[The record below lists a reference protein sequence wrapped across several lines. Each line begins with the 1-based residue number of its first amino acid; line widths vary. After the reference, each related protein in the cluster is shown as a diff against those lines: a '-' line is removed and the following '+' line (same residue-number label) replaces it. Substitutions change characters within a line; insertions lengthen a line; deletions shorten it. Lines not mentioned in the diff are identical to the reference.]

1 MSKSASVT
9 VHTTPTLLYQSDGP
23 DLETVTLDTLSGSD
37 VTLGGPTVVAG
48 QGPQLKTTSNPLPM
62 TLYEDS
68 VYGIVASATAVV
80 EVFAV
85 LSGSG
90 R

>member
-1 MSKSASVT
+1 MSVSKSVT
-9 VHTTPTLLYQSDGP
+9 VTTSPTLLYQADGP
-23 DLETVTLDTLSGSD
+23 NVETVTLDTLSGSD

-62 TLYEDS
+62 TLYADS
-68 VYGIVASATAVV
+68 VYGIVASSTAVV
-80 EVFAV
+80 EAFAV
-85 LSGSG
+85 ISA

>member
-1 MSKSASVT
+1 MSASKSVT
-9 VHTTPTLLYQSDGP
+9 VTTTPTMLYQADGP
-23 DLETVTLDTLSGSD
+23 NQETVTLDTLAGSD

-48 QGPQLKTTSNPLPM
+48 QGPQLKTTSPALPI

-68 VYGIVASATAVV
+68 VYGVVATATATV

-85 LSGSG
+85 ISA

>member
-1 MSKSASVT
+1 MSVSKSVT
-9 VHTTPTLLYQSDGP
+9 VTTSPTMLYQADGP
-23 DLETVTLDTLSGSD
+23 NPETVTVDVLSGSD

-48 QGPQLKTTSNPLPM
+48 QGPQEKTTSPPWVG

-68 VYGIVASATAVV
+68 VYGVVATGTASV

-85 LSGSG
+85 ISGS